1 MVRYLFE
8 NLRQRINSLSQNNF
22 SELQLGYLDC
32 CNLLNNIF
40 FDFQILIFSK
50 QSDHRGVSVVT
61 TETISNL
68 LTTQI
73 SPLTIVLSIMWL
85 LFHFSFLHVHS
96 LFNSLNPW
104 LFTCSITF
112 MEP

>member
-40 FDFQILIFSK
+40 IL
-50 QSDHRGVSVVT
+50 
-61 TETISNL
+61 
-68 LTTQI
+68 
-73 SPLTIVLSIMWL
+73 
-85 LFHFSFLHVHS
+85 
-96 LFNSLNPW
+96 
-104 LFTCSITF
+104 TF
-112 MEP
+112 KS